1 MKVTTILV
9 SHNGARW
16 LPAVLGGLQSQTRPS
31 DQVVVVDTGS
41 TDDSVARIQAA
52 NHEVIQAGGA
62 INFSQAVAL
71 ALESLP
77 AATPQEWIW
86 LLQDDSNP
94 DPDCLQHLSAAA
106 QEAGPEYAAIGPKI
120 REWPSL
126 RRLLEVG
133 VTITGTGQR
142 ETQLLPGEYD
152 QGQHDNIHPSLAAN
166 TAGLLIRRTA
176 LEALPLDPNLGAFFA
191 DIDLGWRL
199 AKAGLATV
207 IEPRAIIFHAEAAR
221 RGLRDARST
230 RHPRA
235 IAREAATYTVL
246 TNSPTWTLPF
256 KWLRLLFG
264 GLLRVLGL
272 LLVRAVDDAIDEALG
287 LLRGLGRINRIRYG
301 RKQRRAEARAHPRE
315 PLPLRSLMAPW
326 WLPYAHGG
334 DFISDVWMGLLD
346 SARAAI
352 ANDTQERPFWKRMVL
367 NPSSWGLLVATVL
380 AVVLN
385 FGWLAA
391 TSLHGGALLGAP
403 EDFTHWW
410 SLWANGWHWLGNGTT
425 EPAAAYVVLLGLA
438 SLLTLGSPDL
448 LVTLVFALAVPLSMV
463 GAIAFAHRLLTSK
476 WSRLFLAVSYA
487 LLPVVSGAVAQGR
500 LGTVVALIVLPW
512 PALSA
517 LRLASPE
524 REVRIRASWRTALG
538 AALVVM
544 FVPLAW
550 VFLVFLLA
558 LSPWL
563 TGHRL
568 RLRVWLPILIVPLA
582 FSLPWLAQTVTT
594 PGLWLFEAGRI
605 GAVDFEFGPLDL
617 LAGRAGGP
625 GAAWVWFGWLLPLL
639 ALLAL
644 TRSATRRSVVRAWLV
659 VAAAAPIALLSLL
672 VVSLPG
678 VSVTARPW
686 IGFSVVL
693 VQVGWMLAVALA
705 SQGLLAVALEV
716 GVVKRTGIVVA
727 ALMLLIGP
735 LFGVLWWT
743 TNAHEGPVGTK
754 DFQALPRYMQDLASK
769 SDRNATLVL
778 SGGRQG
784 SPVMVQLLRRGE
796 MTLGDDSVLAA
807 TPIDQQLA
815 QKVADLLVNP
825 DDQFAQT
832 LQERG
837 ITYVYAPRPVS
848 DAVSGAVDA
857 APGLVSASQPRAG
870 TRAWQ
875 VTDSG
880 TQGPQAQRNWWH
892 PALLGAQVL
901 AMVVVLVAVMPSN
914 LSRRRVG

>member
-16 LPAVLGGLQSQTRPS
+16 LPAVLSGLQSQTRPS

-41 TDDSVARIQAA
+41 TDDSVGRIQAA
-52 NHEVIQAGGA
+52 NHEVIQAGSS
-62 INFSQAVAL
+62 INFSQAVAM
-71 ALESLP
+71 ALESLAP
-77 AATPQEWIW
+77 ATPEEWIW

-106 QEAGPEYAAIGPKI
+106 REAGPEYAAIGPKI

-166 TAGLLIRRTA
+166 TAGLLIRRSA
-176 LEALPLDPNLGAFFA
+176 LEALPLDPNLGVFFA

-221 RGLRDARST
+221 RGLRDVQSI
-230 RHPRA
+230 RHPGA
-235 IAREAATYTVL
+235 ISREAAVYTVL
-246 TNSPTWTLPF
+246 ANSPTWTLPF

-272 LLVRAVDDAIDEALG
+272 LLVRAVDDAIDEGLG
-287 LLRGLGRINRIRYG
+287 LLRGLFRIGRITSG
-301 RKQRRAEARAHPRE
+301 RKQRKAESRARPGAALSLR
-315 PLPLRSLMAPW
+315 PLLAPW

-334 DFISDVWMGLLD
+334 DFISDVWVGLLD
-346 SARAAI
+346 SVRATI
-352 ANDTQERPFWKRMVL
+352 ANDAQERPFWKRIAL
-367 NPSSWGLLVATVL
+367 NPSSWGLLVATVM

-385 FGWLAA
+385 FGWLGT
-391 TSLHGGALLGAP
+391 TSLQGGALLRAP
-403 EDFTHWW
+403 EDFGHWW
-410 SLWANGWHWLGNGTT
+410 NLWANGWHWLGNGTT
-425 EPAAAYVVLLGLA
+425 QPAAPYVLLLGLA
-438 SLLTLGSPDL
+438 SLLTLGSPGL

-463 GAIAFAHRLLTSK
+463 GAIAFAHRLLKSK
-476 WSRLFLAVSYA
+476 WVRLFLAGSYA

-500 LGTVVALIVLPW
+500 LGTVVALILLPW

-517 LRLASPE
+517 LRLAAPE

-544 FVPLAW
+544 FVPVAW
-550 VFLVFLLA
+550 VFLILLLA
-558 LSPWL
+558 VSPWL

-568 RLRVWLPILIVPLA
+568 RPRVWLPILIVPLA
-582 FSLPWLAQTVTT
+582 FSLPWLVQTVTT
-594 PGLWLFEAGRI
+594 PGLWLFEAGRS

-617 LAGRAGGP
+617 FAGRAGGP
-625 GAAWVWFGWLLPLL
+625 GAAWVWFGLLLPLL

-644 TRSATRRSVVRAWLV
+644 TRSATRKPVVRAWLV
-659 VAAAAPIALLSLL
+659 VAAAAPVALLSLL

-678 VSVTARPW
+678 LSVTARPW
-686 IGFSVVL
+686 IGFAVVL
-693 VQVGWMLAVALA
+693 VQIGWLLAVALA
-705 SQGLLAVALEV
+705 ATGLWSVALEV
-716 GVVKRTGIVVA
+716 GAVKRTGIVVA

-743 TNAHEGPVGTK
+743 FNAHEGPLGAN
-754 DFQALPRYMQDLASK
+754 DFQALPRYMQDLASR

-778 SGGRQG
+778 SGGHEGR
-784 SPVMVQLLRRGE
+784 PVTVQLLRRGE
-796 MTLGDDSVLAA
+796 ITLGDDSVLAA
-807 TPIDQQLA
+807 TPTDQQLA
-815 QKVADLLVNP
+815 RAVADLLVNP
-825 DDQFAQT
+825 DDRFAES
-832 LQERG
+832 LQKRG

-857 APGLVSASQPRAG
+857 APGLVSASQPRVG

-875 VTDSG
+875 VTNSG
-880 TQGPQAQRNWWH
+880 MQGPKAQRNWWH
-892 PALLGAQVL
+892 PALLGVQVL